1 MADYYTTG
9 QITLTNGS
17 ASIVGVGTAWVIAN
31 VAGGTIFAEAA
42 GNPLPLA
49 SIEDDT
55 HATAAIKWTGATG
68 TYDYALLRAT
78 AFSEQLEANSNIMSR
93 LLVGMEAGTIYR
105 YDVSGDLADKAT
117 YDERPDDFAFLAID
131 VNPAQ
136 LFIKASDASGDWAGP
151 FSYGQGEQGDEGPP
165 GPAAVFN
172 WRGAYSGGTT
182 YAKNDG
188 VRGDGRS
195 FVSLQDGNVGHALP
209 AFPATTN
216 AWWDLTAERGADGTG
231 TGDVVGPDGA
241 TDWAL
246 SFYNGVTGKLL
257 RAATIKEALDA
268 FRLGPVAGGP
278 PPLPSEA
285 GVGLS
290 DGDFNAINYAGCYT
304 IAGSWTNGTSG
315 AGAATYTGVLEVRT
329 RRYTNL
335 YIQYFYTGDA
345 VYRRFT
351 TTTGGLSGW
360 SAWRQVDL
368 SVGTAAG
375 TVAAGDDARF
385 GQGGKND
392 ALLALEVADLKG
404 SRMGMAGGI
413 ADAFDDETGVNT
425 GGSTN
430 QAYDAANDWYA
441 PVTTSSTVFSR
452 AISGSDGLAGY
463 TVRTRIKAGQI
474 SSSGSKIR
482 LNFQISGAGV
492 LQKMYVGYPAATGD
506 AYDFVAAPTQVTFDG
521 GSPSRTFSAAGS
533 VASDIMNFALDNTKD
548 LLVSWYVTGSGNAI
562 NASSTNVD
570 SYHKSGDDA
579 ASVDATGYTASANYS
594 RGIAS
599 VETGFSTSNMTLV
612 SAAYTAANVPSTA
625 RVALQLVEPVAITI
639 NTDVTAEVSRDGGTT
654 WTAVT
659 LALSTNLNG
668 VKVYEGIATIS
679 GQPSGTSMRWRVKTV
694 NNKNVDVSGV
704 VLQWS

>member
-17 ASIVGVGTAWVIAN
+17 ASIVGVGTAWEIAN

-136 LFIKASDASGDWAGP
+136 LFIKASGASGDWAGP

-165 GPAAVFN
+165 GPAAIFN
-172 WRGAYSGGTT
+172 WRGAYSGATT

-195 FVSLQDGNVGHALP
+195 FVSLQGGNVGHALP
-209 AFPATTN
+209 VSPATTN

-268 FRLGPVAGGP
+268 FRLGPVFGGP
-278 PPLPSEA
+278 PPEPSGA
-285 GVGLS
+285 GVGLTS
-290 DGDFNAINYAGCYT
+290 GDFDTINYAGIYT
-304 IAGSWTNGTSG
+304 VAGTWTNGPNGS
-315 AGAATYTGVLEVRT
+315 AGSAYAAILEVRT
-329 RRYTNL
+329 RRFTNF
-335 YIQYFYTGDA
+335 YVQYFYQGDT
-345 VYRRFT
+345 VFRRWT
-351 TTTGGLSGW
+351 STAGGLSGW
-360 SAWRQVDL
+360 SSWRQVDL

-392 ALLALEVADLKG
+392 ALLALEIADLKG

-425 GGSTN
+425 GGSSG
-430 QAYDAANDWYA
+430 QSYDAANDWYA
-441 PVTTSSTVFSR
+441 NLTETTEESAGTGANAGTWATYTAVDRSYAVDNSKTVYAVWVYSAIAGSGKVKLALENSSTSFDIVAEAAMTHPGGGWFRVNLATPFAVPATGTYR
-452 AISGSDGLAGY
+452 AAQYWSSGGPSGSLPSNA
-463 TVRTRIKAGQI
+463 VAFK
-474 SSSGSKIR
+474 
-482 LNFQISGAGV
+482 
-492 LQKMYVGYPAATGD
+492 VG
-506 AYDFVAAPTQVTFDG
+506 
-521 GSPSRTFSAAGS
+521 
-533 VASDIMNFALDNTKD
+533 DI
-548 LLVSWYVTGSGNAI
+548 TGSAQ
-562 NASSTNVD
+562 
-570 SYHKSGDDA
+570 
-579 ASVDATGYTASANYS
+579 
-594 RGIAS
+594 
-599 VETGFSTSNMTLV
+599 TGFTTQAVGFGSRVTYGVVSNMTLV
-612 SAAYTAANVPSTA
+612 SAAYTVASVPSTA

-668 VKVYEGIATIS
+668 VKVYEGTATIS
-679 GQPSGTSMRWRVKTV
+679 GQPSGTSMRWRVKTF

>member
-1 MADYYTTG
+1 MSDYYTTG

-165 GPAAVFN
+165 GPAAIFN
-172 WRGAYSGGTT
+172 WRGAYSGATT

-188 VRGDGRS
+188 VRGDRRS

-209 AFPATTN
+209 VFPATTN

-268 FRLGPVAGGP
+268 FRLGPVFGGP

-392 ALLALEVADLKG
+392 ALLALEIADLKG

-430 QAYDAANDWYA
+430 QAYDAGNDWYKGSSVESSQIPA
-441 PVTTSSTVFSR
+441 LTS
-452 AISGSDGLAGY
+452 
-463 TVRTRIKAGQI
+463 
-474 SSSGSKIR
+474 
-482 LNFQISGAGV
+482 NSGAGV
-492 LQKMYVGYPAATGD
+492 TVSASSVLSAGSTDAWYAADADSTNTFWHSASGLPATWFA
-506 AYDFVAAPTQVTFDG
+506 
-521 GSPSRTFSAAGS
+521 TFSAAKRITSYRLRWRDETSALPTAWTVSGS
-533 VASDIMNFALDNTKD
+533 NDNSAWTVIDTRTAQTPSK
-548 LLVSWYVTGSGNAI
+548 VSGGSLYQIATPG
-562 NASSTNVD
+562 
-570 SYHKSGDDA
+570 SYLYYRI
-579 ASVDATGYTASANYS
+579 V
-594 RGIAS
+594 
-599 VETGFSTSNMTLV
+599 FSTSDNAYASMRNIQLNIDTLQNMTLV
-612 SAAYTAANVPSTA
+612 SAAYTAASVPSTA
-625 RVALQLVEPVAITI
+625 RLAVQTAETDAVTV
-639 NTDVTAEVSRDGGTT
+639 NTDLTGEVSRDGGTT

-668 VKVYEGIATIS
+668 VKVYEGTATIS
-679 GQPSGTSMRWRVKTV
+679 GQPSGTSMRWRVKTL
-694 NNKNVDVSGV
+694 NNKNVAVSGV